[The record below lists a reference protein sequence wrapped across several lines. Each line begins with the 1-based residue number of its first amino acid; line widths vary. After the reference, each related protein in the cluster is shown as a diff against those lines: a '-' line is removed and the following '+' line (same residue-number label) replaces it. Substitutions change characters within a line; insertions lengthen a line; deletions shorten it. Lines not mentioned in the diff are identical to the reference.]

1 MKYKLGV
8 INEKGNKKD
17 TKKRLKDYKKM
28 FMNHICWKCHEYVWY
43 V

>member
-1 MKYKLGV
+1 MKTNFWNKKMKYKLGV

-28 FMNHICWKCHEYVWY
+28 FMNHIC
-43 V
+43 